1 VPHPTPHHLAD
12 ELKRDDGLLW
22 SLIELLTRCDAP
34 QLLHEVVRRLVE
46 LLEADEVALYAG
58 HAPAVL
64 IAADGGQAVSTQHGL
79 VDRRMADALAS
90 RTTIALLPED
100 QDGAWRVGPQ
110 TYIRC
115 GLWVPSSDEAMT
127 PAILRVLRIRPEHF
141 PAGTRRLL
149 EIVAKRLAA
158 VLHRIQQ
165 QRFDRARD
173 TERTQLLLVSAGIAQ
188 ELDFE
193 LVAERVVLGVTSVT
207 DFANAT
213 VEVRRGHTLRR
224 AAVIGNDDLADDV
237 ASDMALW
244 RGALADENRVG
255 ELTYRVPLRNAL
267 PAEPTDEGT
276 DIFSGLVTQLLDR
289 QGDVLGFLTLSRPR
303 TGAEATEQM
312 VQSIELFARHAQIAL
327 ANQSLYVEATRHR
340 NIAQALA
347 LVTGV
352 VSQSLDTH
360 EILRTCC
367 EAAQTYSVGE
377 RAAVYLVDQ
386 HGHVTLATAYG
397 QDSDVPPSARGPLLV
412 ADDPLLTDALQSTE
426 PVVVNDLTS
435 SARYGT
441 SWTSQE
447 LGLRSVAVCALRA
460 ADTTLGILLLD
471 SHTAQVQFTRH
482 EAELLSQIAGQAV
495 VALRQA
501 WLHAQ
506 TSEQAARTT
515 QLLELTAAMT
525 TAVDFEAIF
534 ERIVN
539 AVRSRMDGPA
549 ISVLRIDER
558 VIQVLGTT
566 SGDRLRCP
574 SPPQRLPLSAELREA
589 LQLVWEQGSLRV
601 DDVRVYPTLTQIARP
616 ETRSVV
622 MAAPLER
629 AETDVLLTVSTTKV
643 AAFTSTDERFLADL
657 VRVIKLA
664 VPRDQ
669 RGLWDGR

>member
-1 VPHPTPHHLAD
+1 MPHPTPDHLAD
-12 ELKRDDGLLW
+12 ELKRDDSRLW

-34 QLLHEVVRRLVE
+34 QLLHEVVAHLVG

-58 HAPAVL
+58 HAPSVL
-64 IAADGGQAVSTQHGL
+64 IAADGGEAVSTQHGL

-90 RTTIALLPED
+90 RTPIALLPED

-110 TYIRC
+110 TSIRC

-127 PAILRVLRIRPEHF
+127 PAILRVLRVRPEHF
-141 PAGTRRLL
+141 PAGTLRLL

-173 TERTQLLLVSAGIAQ
+173 TERTQLLLVSAGIVQ

-207 DFANAT
+207 DFADAT
-213 VEVRRGHTLRR
+213 VEVRHGHTLRR

-237 ASDMALW
+237 TSDMALW
-244 RGALADENRVG
+244 RGALADEDRVG

-289 QGDVLGFLTLSRPR
+289 HGDVLGFLTLSRPR
-303 TGAEATEQM
+303 TGAAPTEQM

-327 ANQSLYVEATRHR
+327 ANQSLYAEARRHR

-347 LVTGV
+347 VVTGM
-352 VSQSLDTH
+352 VSQSLDPD
-360 EILRTCC
+360 EVLRTCC

-377 RAAVYLVDQ
+377 RAAIYLIDQ
-386 HGHVTLATAYG
+386 HGHVTLAVAYG

-412 ADDPLLTDALQSTE
+412 ADDPLLTDALHSTE

-435 SARYGT
+435 SARYAT

-471 SHTAQVQFTRH
+471 SHTGQVQFARD

-501 WLHAQ
+501 SLHAQ
-506 TSEQAARTT
+506 TREHAARTT

-534 ERIVN
+534 ERIIN

-549 ISVLRIDER
+549 ISLLRIDEH
-558 VIQVLGTT
+558 VIQVLATT
-566 SGDRLRCP
+566 TGARMRCP
-574 SPPQRLPLSAELREA
+574 SPPQRLPLSAELRAA
-589 LQLVWEQGSLRV
+589 LQPVWERRSLRV

-622 MAAPLER
+622 LAAPLER
-629 AETDVLLTVSTTKV
+629 GETDMLLTVSTTKV
-643 AAFTSTDERFLADL
+643 AAFTSADERYLADL

-664 VPRDQ
+664 VP
-669 RGLWDGR
+669 